1 MSPERWR
8 ISFAAA
14 EAYPFAKVGGL
25 ADVACALPR
34 ALARRGHDVTLLLPA
49 YPGVG
54 PGADG
59 GTLAVPAGRT
69 AEQVRV
75 LDLGRHHGVRVH
87 AIASDRAFGRA
98 RIYGYR
104 DDDARF
110 ALFAK
115 AAVAHAAA
123 TAAAPDVLHANDW
136 HLGLAPQYAREGP
149 FAARLAATATVL
161 TIHNLAYQGRH
172 VTLTP
177 EALGVAYAPGPL
189 GRFADRLLARGIAA
203 ADAVSTVS
211 HRYRDEILSPEHG
224 EGLDPLLRRRR
235 GVLRGI
241 LNGLDDTEF
250 DPRRDPA
257 IAARYDAATLPR
269 RALNKAALQQ
279 AIGVEPDPRR
289 PLIGMVSRL
298 VDQKGVDVLCAALD
312 QIADMGAEVVV
323 MGLGDRRYGHALRR
337 AAARRPARIAYLATE
352 AEAVARRIYAGAD
365 LFLAPSRWEPCG
377 LGPLIALRYGAIPV
391 VRATGGLAETIVD
404 VTRHPGRGLG
414 FTFRE
419 RTGAALLQ
427 AVAAALDAY
436 DDRSSWEALQR
447 RGMAAEF
454 SWDRAAAEYERL
466 YRDALRRV
474 RGSASPLTR
483 SGSRAPA

>member
-1 MSPERWR
+1 MSQERWR

-34 ALARRGHDVTLLLPA
+34 ALAHRGHDVTLLLPA

-54 PGADG
+54 SGADG
-59 GTLAVPAGRT
+59 GTLAVPVGA
-69 AEQVRV
+69 AAAPVRV

-87 AIASDRAFGRA
+87 ALANEQAFGR
-98 RIYGYR
+98 RRVYGYR

-115 AAVAHAAA
+115 AAVVHAAA
-123 TAAAPDVLHANDW
+123 SEPVPHILHANDW

-149 FAARLAATATVL
+149 FAARLAGTATVL

-177 EALGVAYAPGPL
+177 EALGVSYAPAPL
-189 GRFADRLLARGIAA
+189 GRFADRLLARGIAS

-211 HRYRDEILSPEHG
+211 HRYRDEILLPEHG

-235 GVLRGI
+235 AVLGGI
-241 LNGLDDTEF
+241 LNGLDYTEF
-250 DPRRDPA
+250 DPRRDPS
-257 IAARYDAATLPR
+257 IAARYDAAALPL
-269 RALNKAALQQ
+269 RAPNKAALQRASGLEIDQ
-279 AIGVEPDPRR
+279 SR
-289 PLIGMVSRL
+289 PLAGMVSRL

-312 QIADMGAEVVV
+312 QIADMGAQVVV
-323 MGLGDRRYGHALRR
+323 MGVGDRGYGHALRR
-337 AAARRPARIAYLATE
+337 AAARRPGRIAYLATE

-404 VTRHPGRGLG
+404 VAHHPECGLG

-419 RTGAALLQ
+419 RTAAALLR
-427 AVAAALDAY
+427 AVATALDAY
-436 DDRSSWEALQR
+436 EDRERWETLQR
-447 RGMAAEF
+447 RAMAAEF

-466 YRDALRRV
+466 YRDALRRA
-474 RGSASPLTR
+474 RGPLSPMAR
-483 SGSRAPA
+483 SGSEAPA